1 MQVYYPW
8 LCVCFRHVT
17 MRLVDCVW
25 CKPTFENCKSYCI
38 LWQHFPKVRSWLITA
53 KLMGSAS
60 QCKRIWHVWHRC
72 KSCISGLTRCWH
84 YLPSWTKMSFADMQA
99 EDEMVFNELGL
110 KWQVTGQH
118 YRNHEMITYT
128 NRVQKSWVNH
138 VYPFERLIIYKNKS
152 QPRKRHIHYCKAD
165 FRD

>member
-8 LCVCFRHVT
+8 LYVCFRHVT
-17 MRLVDCVW
+17 MRLADCVW

-110 KWQVTGQH
+110 KWQVTG
-118 YRNHEMITYT
+118 ITSTTRWLHTQSGAKIMGESCLPIWKT
-128 NRVQKSWVNH
+128 NNLW
-138 VYPFERLIIYKNKS
+138 E
-152 QPRKRHIHYCKAD
+152 
-165 FRD
+165 